1 MKLAR
6 PRPTPTADRTTL
18 ATVRLRCL
26 KGYLAMVLRE
36 SEESFLDADDQALS
50 PFAGKAGRPIGALAQ
65 AIEEELS

>member
-1 MKLAR
+1 
-6 PRPTPTADRTTL
+6 
-18 ATVRLRCL
+18 
-26 KGYLAMVLRE
+26 MVLRE